1 MKEIKDIKEIN
12 LEFIIGYVKEQ
23 GPDAIQWLKE
33 LKNKPVPPDKNGRER
48 KMSFIELRKEFAI
61 KYFPELAPKPKEK
74 KLSMWEQIDA
84 L

>member
-1 MKEIKDIKEIN
+1 MKEINNIKEIDLDFI
-12 LEFIIGYVKEQ
+12 LEYVKAQ
-23 GPDAIQWLKE
+23 GQEDIQWLKD